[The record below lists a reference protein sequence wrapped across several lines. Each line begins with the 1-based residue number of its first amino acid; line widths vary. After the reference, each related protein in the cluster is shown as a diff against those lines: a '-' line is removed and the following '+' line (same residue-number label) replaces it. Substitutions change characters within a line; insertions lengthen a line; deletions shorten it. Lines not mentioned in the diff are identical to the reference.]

1 MNYNNFRLVKNRN
14 DLENAIQVIQS
25 IRGMYDLTGL
35 EVLEGIEH
43 KMTLEEFMD
52 TAIRIT
58 EMHTDEEIDREL
70 QRLGIVFKQ

>member
-14 DLENAIQVIQS
+14 DLENAIQVVQS

-35 EVLEGIEH
+35 EVLEGIEQ

-70 QRLGIVFKQ
+70 QRLGIVFK

>member
-35 EVLEGIEH
+35 EVLEGIEQ

>member
-1 MNYNNFRLVKNRN
+1 MNYNNFRLVKDKN
-14 DLENAIQVIQS
+14 DLENAIQVVQYV
-25 IRGMYDLTGL
+25 RGMYDLTGL
-35 EVLEGIEH
+35 EVLEGIEQ

>member
-1 MNYNNFRLVKNRN
+1 MNYNNFRLVKDKN
-14 DLENAIQVIQS
+14 DLENAIQVVQY

-35 EVLEGIEH
+35 EVLEGIEQ

>member
-1 MNYNNFRLVKNRN
+1 MNYNNFRLINDKN

-35 EVLEGIEH
+35 EVLEGIEQ

-58 EMHTDEEIDREL
+58 EMHTDEEIDKEL
-70 QRLGIVFKQ
+70 KRLGIVFKQ